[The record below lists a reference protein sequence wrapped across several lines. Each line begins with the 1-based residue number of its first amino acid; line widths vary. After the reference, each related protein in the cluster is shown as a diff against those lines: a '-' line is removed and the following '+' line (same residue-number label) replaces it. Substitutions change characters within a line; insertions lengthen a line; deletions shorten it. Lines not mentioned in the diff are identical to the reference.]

1 MVSATMN
8 TAGNGF
14 AMLVPFLAI
23 FLKDWFG
30 TWDAPLYMMS
40 ATFLIGTVCW
50 CLIDPRQRVFD

>member
-1 MVSATMN
+1 MN
-8 TAGNGF
+8 TVGNGF

-23 FLKDWFG
+23 FFKDWFG

-40 ATFLIGTVCW
+40 AMLFIGMVCW